1 MIALVEQNADSH
13 HPVYPQ
19 PSDTAPK
26 TWQNQGLRLLHL
38 SCWVFSGR
46 VVREEGLVNEA
57 QRQKRKR
64 GKGERESILKKEKN

>member
-1 MIALVEQNADSH
+1 
-13 HPVYPQ
+13 
-19 PSDTAPK
+19 
-26 TWQNQGLRLLHL
+26 
-38 SCWVFSGR
+38 